1 MELIVCTNLYMVDAM
16 VPCAAASPS
25 PEERA
30 SPATDISPEM
40 DQRERWIE
48 WVKVRGRDGE
58 RKKVIIADLVARR
71 RVVAHCLPRRRS
83 PARSLSASIIGAT
96 SKRGRRRSRGEGG

>member
-16 VPCAAASPS
+16 VPCAASPS

-48 WVKVRGRDGE
+48 WVKARGRDGG
-58 RKKVIIADLVARR
+58 KNVIIADLVVHRR
-71 RVVAHCLPRRRS
+71 RRPLPPPSAVARPLVVGIDHRRDF
-83 PARSLSASIIGAT
+83 
-96 SKRGRRRSRGEGG
+96 